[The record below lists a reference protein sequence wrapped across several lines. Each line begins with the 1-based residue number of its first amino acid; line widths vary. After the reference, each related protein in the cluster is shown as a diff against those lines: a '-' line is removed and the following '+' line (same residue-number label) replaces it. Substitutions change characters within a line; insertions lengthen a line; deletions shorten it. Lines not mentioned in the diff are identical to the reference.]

1 MWSVMMRSRMLPGLH
16 AARASAAALIT
27 SLDTRARAPAF
38 KGVSSP
44 TAAPAAAV
52 PARRQRRRL
61 APGGLRPIVTGAVKA
76 AHCVAVSNAAARYVV
91 RRGMVANAA

>member
-1 MWSVMMRSRMLPGLH
+1 MILSLIDPGLH

-52 PARRQRRRL
+52 PARRHRRRFDE
-61 APGGLRPIVTGAVKA
+61 GGLRPIVTGAVKA